1 MTTASVTTSDGLPP
15 AAPISNRVLAI
26 GQRVGRSLMLPI
38 AVLPAAALLLRL
50 GQDDL
55 LGKDGLIKLL
65 GLSPTTGFGHFIEQ
79 VATVLASAGNIFFAN
94 LGLIF
99 CVGVAVGFA
108 RKSDGSTAVA
118 GLAGWLVFNAVYA
131 GLTGPGLA
139 AANPNASVI
148 VATPDPYVVG
158 GITMGIIS
166 ALLWQR
172 FHRVKLVSWLA
183 FFSGRRFV
191 PIIAAFTAI
200 FVGLV
205 FAWIWPW
212 IGTNIIAKAGTWAAQ
227 HGAIGAGVFGS
238 VNRLLLPLG
247 LHHVLN
253 SILWFTGAGAT
264 CGAKAGDLTC
274 YFAGKQGTGTF
285 MAGFFPIMMFGL
297 PAAALAIMHEARP
310 ARRAL
315 VGGIMLSAALTS
327 FVTGV
332 TEPLEFAFIFV
343 APALFGV
350 HIVLTG
356 SSLAICALLNVKIGF
371 GFSAGLID
379 YLINF
384 SKSNTHNPLL
394 VIVLGAIYAVIY
406 YTVFRFLIRRLNIP
420 IMGREPEEDQ
430 DEDEAETGAVAAA
443 APVPA

>member
-1 MTTASVTTSDGLPP
+1 
-15 AAPISNRVLAI
+15 
-26 GQRVGRSLMLPI
+26 
-38 AVLPAAALLLRL
+38 
-50 GQDDL
+50 
-55 LGKDGLIKLL
+55 
-65 GLSPTTGFGHFIEQ
+65 
-79 VATVLASAGNIFFAN
+79 
-94 LGLIF
+94 
-99 CVGVAVGFA
+99 
-108 RKSDGSTAVA
+108 
-118 GLAGWLVFNAVYA
+118 
-131 GLTGPGLA
+131 
-139 AANPNASVI
+139 
-148 VATPDPYVVG
+148 
-158 GITMGIIS
+158 
-166 ALLWQR
+166 
-172 FHRVKLVSWLA
+172 
-183 FFSGRRFV
+183 
-191 PIIAAFTAI
+191 
-200 FVGLV
+200 
-205 FAWIWPW
+205 
-212 IGTNIIAKAGTWAAQ
+212 
-227 HGAIGAGVFGS
+227 

-394 VIVLGAIYAVIY
+394 VILLGAIYAVIY

-420 IMGREPEEDQ
+420 IMGREPEED
-430 DEDEAETGAVAAA
+430 EDEAEPSAVGAA